1 MATKT
6 RFDELRFH
14 QPFPGVWRFV
24 DAEDRDVGP
33 QYATRAELLA
43 DLERYAAEYGCVG
56 AVDVN
61 ATLRARVAELE
72 EGRAQE
78 RIAHE
83 ATIRDCQSLRDRLRV
98 AEKDAAEYLDG
109 REMYRRDLGRAN
121 AEIARLREALE
132 TIRAGLADDRAYR
145 DTARAALNH

>member
-6 RFDELRFH
+6 RFDEIRFH

-24 DAEDRDVGP
+24 DADDRDVGP

-61 ATLRARVAELE
+61 ATLRTRVAKLE
-72 EGRAQE
+72 DLLVRVSE
-78 RIAHE
+78 RPGL
-83 ATIRDCQSLRDRLRV
+83 TDTDRDD
-98 AEKDAAEYLDG
+98 
-109 REMYRRDLGRAN
+109 
-121 AEIARLREALE
+121 I
-132 TIRAGLADDRAYR
+132 
-145 DTARAALNH
+145 RAALKGG

>member
-43 DLERYAAEYGCVG
+43 DLDRYAAEYGCVG

-72 EGRAQE
+72 AALQGM
-78 RIAHE
+78 
-83 ATIRDCQSLRDRLRV
+83 L
-98 AEKDAAEYLDG
+98 DAASLTPGDCYTDG
-109 REMYRRDLGRAN
+109 MPNAN
-121 AEIARLREALE
+121 WGAI
-132 TIRAGLADDRAYR
+132 DRAKA
-145 DTARAALNH
+145 TARAALGAKGEGT

>member
-6 RFDELRFH
+6 RFDEIRFH

-24 DAEDRDVGP
+24 DADDRDVGP

-61 ATLRARVAELE
+61 ATLRTRVAKLE
-72 EGRAQE
+72 TALSDVVTRCSGRAGESDFARWHRQ
-78 RIAHE
+78 
-83 ATIRDCQSLRDRLRV
+83 T
-98 AEKDAAEYLDG
+98 AADIG
-109 REMYRRDLGRAN
+109 EMLN
-121 AEIARLREALE
+121 
-132 TIRAGLADDRAYR
+132 
-145 DTARAALNH
+145 TARAALKGE

>member
-6 RFDELRFH
+6 RFDEIRFH

-61 ATLRARVAELE
+61 ATLRARVAKLE
-72 EGRAQE
+72 EALRATLYALQSE
-78 RIAHE
+78 C
-83 ATIRDCQSLRDRLRV
+83 ATRG
-98 AEKDAAEYLDG
+98 DAW
-109 REMYRRDLGRAN
+109 
-121 AEIARLREALE
+121 IARAS
-132 TIRAGLADDRAYR
+132 GDDWTDEINA
-145 DTARAALNH
+145 ASAALDRK

>member
-72 EGRAQE
+72 EVLRL
-78 RIAHE
+78 IAE
-83 ATIRDCQSLRDRLRV
+83 S
-98 AEKDAAEYLDG
+98 
-109 REMYRRDLGRAN
+109 AN
-121 AEIARLREALE
+121 VGTFEHTAFLQ
-132 TIRAGLADDRAYR
+132 G
-145 DTARAALNH
+145 TARAALNH

>member
-6 RFDELRFH
+6 RFDEIRFH

-24 DAEDRDVGP
+24 DADDRDVGP

-72 EGRAQE
+72 EA
-78 RIAHE
+78 
-83 ATIRDCQSLRDRLRV
+83 LRGIL
-98 AEKDAAEYLDG
+98 AESTAPSNPCDAS
-109 REMYRRDLGRAN
+109 MYYAACRS
-121 AEIARLREALE
+121 
-132 TIRAGLADDRAYR
+132 
-145 DTARAALNH
+145 ARAALNH